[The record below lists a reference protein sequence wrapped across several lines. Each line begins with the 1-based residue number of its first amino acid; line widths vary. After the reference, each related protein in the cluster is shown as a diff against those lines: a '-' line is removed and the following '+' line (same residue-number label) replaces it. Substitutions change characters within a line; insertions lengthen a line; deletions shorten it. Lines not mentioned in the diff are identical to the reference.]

1 MHGIKMETILLPNR
15 ISAVFSG
22 VSCRRS
28 DTGVENMSG
37 INSFLEYVQR
47 DLSVYMGNIRV
58 LFSVFGDG
66 TFDIGKRYMQSCYKS
81 FGGVPLSDEE
91 RRINN
96 AMKAARITMKKTMY
110 QQAGSSMCVI

>member
-1 MHGIKMETILLPNR
+1 
-15 ISAVFSG
+15 
-22 VSCRRS
+22 
-28 DTGVENMSG
+28 MSG

-47 DLSVYMGNIRV
+47 DLLVYMGNSRV
-58 LFSVFGDG
+58 SFSPFGDG
-66 TFDIGKRYMQSCYKS
+66 TFGIRKRCMQSYYKS

-96 AMKAARITMKKTMY
+96 AMKAAKITIEKTMH